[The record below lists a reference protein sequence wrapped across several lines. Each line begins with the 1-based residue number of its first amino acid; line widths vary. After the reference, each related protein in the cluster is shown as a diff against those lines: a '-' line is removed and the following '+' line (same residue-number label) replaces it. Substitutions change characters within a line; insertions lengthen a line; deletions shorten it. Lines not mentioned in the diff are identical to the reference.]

1 MYTRNKRFL
10 CVEEQYPGEKWLDF
24 YQHTDEAYQQWF
36 AKEGEFKRPGLAECE
51 QALETYMPEFVQV
64 WKDLIKLTKAN
75 DAQARMLSLYCPSPY
90 VSGCSQ
96 AVWQRYSPVLVRN
109 YDYSPALLEGRIQKS
124 KWFDTEV
131 IASTDCMWGALD
143 GMNEHGLSVSLAF
156 GGKDIVG
163 KGFGI
168 PLILKYVLEFC
179 KTTRE
184 AIAVLQ
190 RIPTNMAYNITI
202 VDGLFDVATV
212 ELSPIEE
219 PNVLPI
225 PLAVNHQGDLDLS
238 SYAMFSNSYERR
250 EAIIDRLYDPLV
262 SIESFIDAFAY
273 APLFSSNYENNFGTL
288 YTAVYNPSLKAIEY
302 RWPNQRRLYQ
312 SFENFSE
319 EELWVSY

>member
-10 CVEEQYPGEKWLDF
+10 CVEELYPADKWLDF

-36 AKEGEFKRPGLAECE
+36 AKEGEFKRPGLVECE
-51 QALETYMPEFVQV
+51 QALETYMPEFVKV
-64 WKDLIKLTKAN
+64 WKDLIDLTKAD

-109 YDYSPALLEGRIQKS
+109 YDYSPVLFEGRILKS

-131 IASTDCMWGALD
+131 ISSTDCLWGALD

-163 KGFGI
+163 EGFGI
-168 PLILKYVLEFC
+168 PLILKYVLNFC
-179 KTTRE
+179 KTTQE
-184 AIAVLQ
+184 AIAVLKK
-190 RIPTNMAYNITI
+190 IPTNMAYNITI

-212 ELSPIEE
+212 ELSPIEA

-262 SIESFIDAFAY
+262 TIESFIDAFAY
-273 APLFSSNYENNFGTL
+273 APLFSNNYENNFGTL
-288 YTAVYNPSLKAIEY
+288 YTSVYNPSLKAIEY